1 MLTAIIII
9 SILLTIVIVYL
20 LSVIINMNKIIEQIY
35 QHNNL
40 IIKHNQFQIDQHNFN
55 KEIVSKLQQL
65 EDNNTISYLDYLKS
79 TGKMGQ
85 A

>member
-1 MLTAIIII
+1 MLTAIIIL
-9 SILLTIVIVYL
+9 SILLTTVIVYL
-20 LSVIINMNKIIEQIY
+20 LSVIINMNKIIAQIY

-40 IIKHNQFQIDQHNFN
+40 IIKYNQFQIDQHNIN

>member
-20 LSVIINMNKIIEQIY
+20 LSVIINMNKIIEQIH
-35 QHNNL
+35 QQNNFIDKHDKFL
-40 IIKHNQFQIDQHNFN
+40 IEQYKINVGIM
-55 KEIVSKLQQL
+55 SKLQQL